1 MGSSLPNLDAKDWK
15 KKKKKKTRAD
25 SIKHTYNKNNIE
37 NNNLYDAWIVLTHD
51 ACSNAVRIV
60 QLHFK
65 NHRIGLNIEFISKT
79 PNFENPPSKIPTNWP
94 NYHYKS

>member
-37 NNNLYDAWIVLTHD
+37 NNNLYDA
-51 ACSNAVRIV
+51 
-60 QLHFK
+60 
-65 NHRIGLNIEFISKT
+65 
-79 PNFENPPSKIPTNWP
+79 
-94 NYHYKS
+94 